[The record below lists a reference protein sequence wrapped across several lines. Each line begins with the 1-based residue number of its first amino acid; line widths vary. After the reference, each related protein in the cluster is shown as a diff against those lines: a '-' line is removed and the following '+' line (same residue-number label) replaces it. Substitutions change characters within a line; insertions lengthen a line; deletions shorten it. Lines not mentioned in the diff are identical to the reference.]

1 MAQPTLTPLPPAEA
15 VAALQ
20 RRGGRLDPTFS
31 WQDAWEAEHATM
43 FTVAKSAGFDIL
55 KDIHAGLVEALA
67 EGRTFQDFAKDLRP
81 VLEKKGWWGR
91 QQVTDPATGE
101 IQERTLGSPRR
112 LKTIFEANMRV
123 SYAAGH
129 WAKFERTKAT
139 RPVLRYVSLL
149 FGKDR
154 RKQHIVRHNLA
165 LPVDDAYWDT
175 WAPPCGYGC
184 ECTLQSLS
192 LRDVERMKGELKFT
206 PPAETYRNFVNS
218 RTGQITRVP
227 DGIDPGWGYN
237 PGKAGWRAST
247 VADKLIDA
255 PPELA
260 AAATAS
266 PAWPARALA
275 TEFET
280 WFDLASTG
288 KPLDRSTYIVGAIRQ
303 DVLDA
308 LAQRGVTPSS
318 GAISVDGG
326 TVGHMV
332 RDAKASAGKAVPL
345 DLLRTLP
352 LTLDTAKAVLRDLRD
367 GALLYVFDV
376 PSDPRLG
383 KIVIKLDFPVK
394 VRPAGGRKTTIQI
407 NAIRTAGLVSTADL
421 SDIKTY
427 EVLSGAL

>member
-101 IQERTLGSPRR
+101 IQERVLGSPRR
-112 LKTIFEANMRV
+112 LKTIFETNMRV

-154 RKQHIVRHNLA
+154 RKQHVARHNLC

-175 WAPPCGYGC
+175 WAPPCGWGC
-184 ECTLQSLS
+184 QCTLQSLS

-206 PPAETYRNFVNS
+206 PPAETSRSFVNS

-247 VADKLIDA
+247 VADKLADA
-255 PPELA
+255 PPEMA
-260 AAATAS
+260 AAATVD
-266 PAWPARALA
+266 PRWPARALA
-275 TEFET
+275 DEFGD
-280 WFDLASTG
+280 WFDKAVKG
-288 KPLDRSTYIVGAIRQ
+288 EQLDRSMWTVGAVDQATLDGLAGRGI
-303 DVLDA
+303 VLE
-308 LAQRGVTPSS
+308 S
-318 GAISVDGG
+318 GAI
-326 TVGHMV
+326 TIQMQRAGHLV
-332 RDAKASAGKAVPL
+332 RDAKLGRGQEVPL
-345 DLLRTLP
+345 AMLQRLPQTLAE
-352 LTLDTAKAVLRDLRD
+352 AKAVLFDKRDP
-367 GALLYVFDV
+367 ALLYVFDV
-376 PSDPRLG
+376 PGEPRLG
-383 KIVIKLDFPVK
+383 KLV
-394 VRPAGGRKTTIQI
+394 VRVNYSTGTRPPGGRKIRVTT
-407 NAIRTAGLVSTADL
+407 NAIQTASLVDASNL
-421 SDIKTY
+421 SDPASY
-427 EVLSGAL
+427 DVLSGGL

>member
-67 EGRTFQDFAKDLRP
+67 EGRTFQDFAKDIRP

-112 LKTIFEANMRV
+112 LKTIFETNMRV

-154 RKQHIVRHNLA
+154 RKQHVARHNLC

-175 WAPPCGYGC
+175 WAPPCGWGC
-184 ECTLQSLS
+184 QCTLQSLS

-206 PPAETYRNFVNS
+206 PPAETSRSFVNS

-247 VADKLIDA
+247 VADKLVDA

-260 AAATAS
+260 AAAIAD
-266 PAWPARALA
+266 PRWPVRALA
-275 TEFET
+275 DEFGA
-280 WFDLASTG
+280 WFDRAAAG
-288 KPLDRSTYIVGAIRQ
+288 QPVDRSLYVVGALRQ

-308 LAQRGVTPSS
+308 LSAQSIALAT
-318 GAISVDGG
+318 GAIVIQGD
-326 TVGHMV
+326 VPGHMA
-332 RDAKASAGKAVPL
+332 RAAKAAAGKGLPTS
-345 DLLRTLP
+345 LLRQMP
-352 LTLDTAKAVLRDLRD
+352 LILDQAKAILRDKIS
-367 GALLYVFDV
+367 GELLYVFDV
-376 PSDPRLG
+376 PDESRLG
-383 KIVIKLDFPVK
+383 KVVVRVEFGIATRPPGKGK
-394 VRPAGGRKTTIQI
+394 VRIVT
-407 NAIRTAGLVSTADL
+407 NAIRSAGLVPELAL
-421 SDIKTY
+421 RNAGTY

>member
-20 RRGGRLDPTFS
+20 RRGARLDPTFS

-55 KDIHAGLVEALA
+55 KDIHAGLLEALA

-81 VLEKKGWWGR
+81 VLAKKGWWGR

-112 LKTIFEANMRV
+112 LKTIFETNMRV

-149 FGKDR
+149 YGKDR
-154 RKQHIVRHNLA
+154 RKQHIARHNLC

-175 WAPPCGYGC
+175 WAPPCGWGC
-184 ECTLQSLS
+184 QCTLQSLS

-206 PPAETYRNFVNS
+206 PPAETSRPFVNA

-255 PPELA
+255 PPALA
-260 AAATAS
+260 AAATAD
-266 PAWPARALA
+266 PRWPARALA
-275 TEFET
+275 DEFGE
-280 WFDLASTG
+280 WFDKATAKQPAQPSLYVVGAVDQATLDGLASRGVELQT
-288 KPLDRSTYIVGAIRQ
+288 GAITMQAKDAYHLVRADKAARGQTVPVAMLRQ
-303 DVLDA
+303 LPQT
-308 LAQRGVTPSS
+308 LAE
-318 GAISVDGG
+318 
-326 TVGHMV
+326 
-332 RDAKASAGKAVPL
+332 AKAILLDKAQ
-345 DLLRTLP
+345 
-352 LTLDTAKAVLRDLRD
+352 
-367 GALLYVFDV
+367 GELLYVFDV
-376 PSDPRLG
+376 PGDPRLG
-383 KIVIKLDFPVK
+383 KIVVRVNFQIAARPPGGGK
-394 VRPAGGRKTTIQI
+394 VRIAT
-407 NAIRTAGLVSTADL
+407 NSIRTAGLVEQRNLADL
-421 SDIKTY
+421 NAY
-427 EVLSGAL
+427 EVLSGSL